1 MSNVV
6 NLSGKTAELKRSDA
20 MLQEYVR
27 IRHSITGTER
37 IVALVAWASKVDTMM
52 TERGLGP
59 EKYAEVSHG

>member
-27 IRHSITGTER
+27 IRHAMTGTDR
-37 IVALVAWASKVDTMM
+37 ILALTAWASKVDAMM
-52 TERGLGP
+52 TERGMGP
-59 EKYAEVSHG
+59 AKYAEVSHG